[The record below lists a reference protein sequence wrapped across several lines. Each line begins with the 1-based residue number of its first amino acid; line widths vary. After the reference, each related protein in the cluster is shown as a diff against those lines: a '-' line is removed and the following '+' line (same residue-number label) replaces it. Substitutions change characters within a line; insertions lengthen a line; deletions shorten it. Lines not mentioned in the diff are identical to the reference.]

1 MSHLTPLSPAR
12 LSDLMAKGTV
22 ELVDIREAD
31 EYAREHIT
39 SARSQPLSALPDR
52 LDRSGKTVVFTCRS
66 GNRTRANAERLAAC
80 ANNEG
85 SMPAYVLEGGVDGWK
100 KAGFATRI
108 DKSKPIDMMRQVQ
121 MIAGGLILL
130 GVLLGTLVH
139 PAFYGLSAFVGAGL
153 FVAGSTGFCG
163 MARILAYAPW
173 NRNNA

>member
-1 MSHLTPLSPAR
+1 MSHLTPMSSAR

-31 EYAREHIT
+31 EYAREHIA
-39 SARSQPLSALPDR
+39 SARSQPLSALPSV
-52 LDRSGKTVVFTCRS
+52 LEASGKTVVFTCRS
-66 GNRTRANAERLAAC
+66 GNRTAANAQRLAAC
-80 ANNEG
+80 ANKEG
-85 SMPAYVLEGGVDGWK
+85 SVPAYVLEGGVDGWK

-108 DKSKPIDMMRQVQ
+108 DRTKPVDMMRQVQ

-130 GVLLGTLVH
+130 GVALGTWVH

-163 MARILAYAPW
+163 MARLLAYAPW
-173 NRNNA
+173 NRRNA

>member
-1 MSHLTPLSPAR
+1 MSKLTPLSPAQ
-12 LSDLMAKGTV
+12 LSDMMAKGMV
-22 ELVDIREAD
+22 ELVDVREAD
-31 EYAREHIT
+31 EYAREHIAG
-39 SARSQPLSALPDR
+39 ARTQPLSALPDALAR
-52 LDRSGKTVVFTCRS
+52 TDKTLVFTCRS
-66 GNRTRANAERLAAC
+66 GNRTGANTERLAAC
-80 ANNEG
+80 ACV
-85 SMPAYVLEGGVDGWK
+85 PAYVLEGGVDGWK

-130 GVLLGTLVH
+130 GVLLGMLVH

-173 NRNNA
+173 NRRKA